1 MGKAPHNQFMYKKRA
16 TGRLGVFAVVCALG
30 SIEGC
35 HQIEPLGGVEY
46 LSDSRAAASPFSSAV
61 RIGNYLYVSGQIG
74 VKPSD
79 ARSDSDGVEIA
90 ARRAMEGVRRAL
102 ATGGAT
108 FDDVFKCTVM
118 LSDIGTWEAFN
129 RVYITYFK
137 PNRLPARSAFGTNG
151 LAMHAAF
158 EIECWAY
165 GQPERHN

>member
-1 MGKAPHNQFMYKKRA
+1 MEFLHDQFMHKKRA
-16 TGRLGVFAVVCALG
+16 AGWLGVFALVCVLG
-30 SIEGC
+30 GMAGC
-35 HQIEPLGGVEY
+35 RQIEPYGGVEY
-46 LSDSRAAASPFSSAV
+46 LSDSRTPASPFSSAV

-137 PNRLPARSAFGTNG
+137 PNRLPARSAFGANG

-165 GQPERHN
+165 RRPARRD